1 MKRKQIQNI
10 EKFLI
15 DLVSKLNKEIELNF
29 KKKKLFQIKK
39 DKSIVTNLDL
49 FIEKFIFKKIDV
61 SFKNHNVISEEKIF
75 FHKSKNDFTWYIDPV
90 DGTKGMLFGFPTWSN
105 LIGLYYK
112 NIPIASLANFY
123 EMKKCYMTILD
134 KNYLYQNDKLVKIP
148 KFKKNKGL
156 KKIVINSLH
165 VIKNSKILEN
175 LKKMKFNL
183 KISGLDAY
191 NYCLFA
197 QGKIDAII
205 DFNVKKIDIFPLMRL
220 IENSDG
226 KFYYL
231 SKNRDKLDFILCR
244 ERILANNLKKKI
256 FSI

>member
-1 MKRKQIQNI
+1 MKRKQIKNI

-15 DLVSKLNKEIELNF
+15 DLVSKLNKEIELNL
-29 KKKKLFQIKK
+29 KKKNLLQIKK

-49 FIEKFIFKKIDV
+49 FIEKFIYNKIDA

-75 FHKSKNDFTWYIDPV
+75 FHKSKNDFTWYIDPI
-90 DGTKGMLFGFPTWSN
+90 DGTKGMVFGFPTWSN

-112 NIPIASLANFY
+112 NSPMVSLANFY
-123 EMKKCYMTILD
+123 EMKKSYMAILD
-134 KNYLYQNDKLVKIP
+134 KNYLYENNKLVKIS
-148 KFKKNKGL
+148 KYKKNKDF

-165 VIKNSKILEN
+165 VIKNSKILEK
-175 LKKMKFNL
+175 LKKMKFTL
-183 KISGLDAY
+183 KISGMDAY

-205 DFNVKKIDIFPLMRL
+205 DFNVKKIDILPLMRL
-220 IENSDG
+220 IENANG

-231 SKNRDKLDFILCR
+231 NKNKDKLDFILCR
-244 ERILANNLKKKI
+244 EKILADNLKKKI
-256 FSI
+256 LSI